1 VINIDKQRVAAV
13 RKLEQLGYKYDGRE
27 WVPPA
32 SATTAVTQHSILT
45 EADALLSALVLRA
58 DPSRAVSK
66 DLRRRPRSP
75 SSPTRS
81 RPTKRYA
88 GPRARCRE
96 GKDRPAARWR
106 LLWFVPPVFEASADK
121 GESEPDTDT
130 ILDILQEQFPGITM
144 KHLSEAGAIYGAKP
158 HQ

>member
-1 VINIDKQRVAAV
+1 MPLR
-13 RKLEQLGYKYDGRE
+13 
-27 WVPPA
+27 
-32 SATTAVTQHSILT
+32 TA
-45 EADALLSALVLRA
+45 LR
-58 DPSRAVSK
+58 
-66 DLRRRPRSP
+66 DLWRRPSSP

-81 RPTKRYA
+81 RPTQRSA
-88 GPRARCRE
+88 GPRARCWE

-144 KHLSEAGAIYGAKP
+144 KHLSEAGAIIRS
-158 HQ
+158 Q